1 MFLAGLERLHEC
13 LAPVLRAGH
22 RLTFWEWLE
31 NEHEKGNVASI
42 VRVREEIDDGEAGHL
57 TTWAASLPRTFWIK
71 PGADTFSFLEPAF
84 NVDHGSGP
92 SVLASGS

>member
-1 MFLAGLERLHEC
+1 MFLLDSNVFMNASRLYY
-13 LAPVLRAGH
+13 APDIAP
-22 RLTFWEWLE
+22 TFWEWLG

-71 PGADTFSFLEPAF
+71 PAWQWALPIANHLESTGDLDFVLHRGA
-84 NVDHGSGP
+84 
-92 SVLASGS
+92 